1 MTDDDGV
8 TDDTPAASGA
18 PSAEA
23 PSIPLGPAPAA
34 VPASPAPPTVPQL
47 AIPPVSSTRALLGA
61 SFDLLG
67 RSSEEMRRASFYVG
81 AVVLGT
87 AGPLALASWAI
98 EVIGLD
104 RTNQQMRRALDEG
117 GGWVLALLGLIAAV
131 GLTVAIVESRSM
143 AMAVLGGQMAGRP
156 VTPRQALARSRSVF
170 WRAIVAAI
178 IVAIPIGIVQSAAE
192 TLFVSMV
199 GRPIDISIVISTLAA
214 AIVGAPLAYVLAG
227 VVLGDVEPFEAV
239 RRSIRVFRA
248 RKMAA
253 AIVAA
258 FETTAVLLTLAG
270 LSAGLDVA
278 LRVFS
283 ALGLG
288 PDAGPVGLALTTVGI
303 VATIFAAG
311 TLLYTVYAIT
321 VAPQVVMFVGLTHA
335 TIGLDR
341 VRSGG
346 SHDPDA
352 RRPGTRRFRR
362 FTRSMLLGFGLGLL
376 GLLSVVNRFQA

>member
-1 MTDDDGV
+1 MTDEPQPPTGM
-8 TDDTPAASGA
+8 
-18 PSAEA
+18 PSAD
-23 PSIPLGPAPAA
+23 APATPL
-34 VPASPAPPTVPQL
+34 VPPPHASPTVSTL

-81 AVVLGT
+81 AIVLGT
-87 AGPLALASWAI
+87 AGPFALASWAL
-98 EVIGLD
+98 EVIGLN
-104 RTNQQMRRALDEG
+104 RTNEQMTRALDDG
-117 GGWVLALLGLIAAV
+117 GGGMLAVLALIAAM

-143 AMAVLGGQMAGRP
+143 AMAVLGGRMAGRP
-156 VTPRQALARSRSVF
+156 VTPRQALARSRSTF

-192 TLFVSMV
+192 AVFMSIV
-199 GRPIDISIVISTLAA
+199 GRPVDISIVIATLAT

-227 VVLGDVEPFEAV
+227 VVLGDVEPFEAL
-239 RRSIRVFRA
+239 RRSVRVFRA

-258 FETTAVLLTLAG
+258 FETTAVLLILAG
-270 LSAGLDVA
+270 LSAGLDIA

-303 VATIFAAG
+303 IATIFAAG
-311 TLLYTVYAIT
+311 TLLFTVYAIT

-341 VRSGG
+341 VRPGG
-346 SHDPDA
+346 SHDPAA

-362 FTRSMLLGFGLGLL
+362 LTRSMLLGFGLGIL
-376 GLLSVVNRFQA
+376 GLVGVVNRFQA

>member
-1 MTDDDGV
+1 M
-8 TDDTPAASGA
+8 
-18 PSAEA
+18 PSPE
-23 PSIPLGPAPAA
+23 PLATAA
-34 VPASPAPPTVPQL
+34 VPPSPATPTAPGL

-67 RSSEEMRRASFYVG
+67 RSSEEMRRASFYIG

-98 EVIGLD
+98 EVIGFD
-104 RTNQQMRRALDEG
+104 RTTEQMRRALDDGAG
-117 GGWVLALLGLIAAV
+117 GLFALLALLAAI

-143 AMAVLGGQMAGRP
+143 AMALLGGRMAGRP

-178 IVAIPIGIVQSAAE
+178 IVAIPIGIVQTAAE
-192 TLFVSMV
+192 GVITAIV
-199 GRPIDISIVISTLAA
+199 GRPVDVSIVIATLAT

-227 VVLGDVEPFEAV
+227 VVLGDVDPFEAV
-239 RRSIRVFRA
+239 RRSVRVFRA

-253 AIVAA
+253 AVVAA
-258 FETTAVLLTLAG
+258 FETTAVLLILAG

-311 TLLYTVYAIT
+311 TLLFTVYAIT

-341 VRSGG
+341 VRPGG

-352 RRPGTRRFRR
+352 RRPGTSRFRR
-362 FTRSMLLGFGLGLL
+362 FTRPMLLGFGLGLL
-376 GLLSVVNRFQA
+376 GLASLVTRLQA

>member
-1 MTDDDGV
+1 MTDEPQPPSGV
-8 TDDTPAASGA
+8 PPTDAPWI

-23 PSIPLGPAPAA
+23 PTIPAIPPAPF
-34 VPASPAPPTVPQL
+34 VSPPPAFE
-47 AIPPVSSTRALLGA
+47 IPPVSSTRALLGA

-67 RSSEEMRRASFYVG
+67 RSSEEMRQASFYVG
-81 AVVLGT
+81 AIVLGT
-87 AGPLALASWAI
+87 IGPFALASWAI
-98 EVIGLD
+98 EVIGLN
-104 RTNQQMRRALDEG
+104 RTNEQMRRALEEG
-117 GGWVLALLGLIAAV
+117 GGWMLALLGLVAGI
-131 GLTVAIVESRSM
+131 GLIVAIVESRSM
-143 AMAVLGGQMAGRP
+143 AMAVLGGRMAGRP
-156 VTPRQALARSRSVF
+156 VTPRQALARSRSIF

-192 TLFVSMV
+192 AVVMSIV
-199 GRPIDISIVISTLAA
+199 GRPVDISIVISTLAT
-214 AIVGAPLAYVLAG
+214 AIVGAPFAYVLAG

-239 RRSIRVFRA
+239 RRSVRVFRA

-258 FETTAVLLTLAG
+258 FETTAVLLILAG
-270 LSAGLDVA
+270 LSAGLDLA

-303 VATIFAAG
+303 IATVFAAG
-311 TLLYTVYAIT
+311 TLLFTVYAIT

-341 VRSGG
+341 VRPGG

-362 FTRSMLLGFGLGLL
+362 FTRSMLLGFGLGIL
-376 GLLSVVNRFQA
+376 GLVSVVNRYQA

>member
-1 MTDDDGV
+1 V
-8 TDDTPAASGA
+8 TDDPRPASGA
-18 PSAEA
+18 PPAEA
-23 PSIPLGPAPAA
+23 PAIPLAPAPAA
-34 VPASPAPPTVPQL
+34 VPASPASPTVPQL

-87 AGPLALASWAI
+87 AGPLALATWAI

-104 RTNQQMRRALDEG
+104 RTNAQMRRALDEG
-117 GGWVLALLGLIAAV
+117 GGWMLALLGLIAAI

-143 AMAVLGGQMAGRP
+143 AMAVLGGRMAGRP

-258 FETTAVLLTLAG
+258 FETTAVLLILAG

-341 VRSGG
+341 VRPGG

-352 RRPGTRRFRR
+352 RRPGTRPFRR
-362 FTRSMLLGFGLGLL
+362 FTRSMLLGFGLGIL
-376 GLLSVVNRFQA
+376 GLVSVVNRYQA

>member
-1 MTDDDGV
+1 MTDD
-8 TDDTPAASGA
+8 PRPASGA
-18 PSAEA
+18 PPAEA
-23 PSIPLGPAPAA
+23 PAIPLAPAPAA
-34 VPASPAPPTVPQL
+34 VPASPASPTVPQL

-87 AGPLALASWAI
+87 AGPLALATWAI

-104 RTNQQMRRALDEG
+104 RTNAQMRRALDEG
-117 GGWVLALLGLIAAV
+117 GGWMLALLGLIAAI

-258 FETTAVLLTLAG
+258 FETTAVLLILAG

-288 PDAGPVGLALTTVGI
+288 PDAGPVGQALPPVGI

-362 FTRSMLLGFGLGLL
+362 FTRSMLLGFGLGIL
-376 GLLSVVNRFQA
+376 GLVSVVNRYQA

>member
-1 MTDDDGV
+1 MTDD
-8 TDDTPAASGA
+8 PRPASGA
-18 PSAEA
+18 PPAEA
-23 PSIPLGPAPAA
+23 PAIPLAPAPAA
-34 VPASPAPPTVPQL
+34 VPASPASPTVPQL

-87 AGPLALASWAI
+87 AGPLALATWAI

-104 RTNQQMRRALDEG
+104 RTNAQMRRALDEG
-117 GGWVLALLGLIAAV
+117 GGWMLALLGLIAAI

-143 AMAVLGGQMAGRP
+143 AMAVLGGRMAGRP

-199 GRPIDISIVISTLAA
+199 GRPIDISIVISTLAT

-258 FETTAVLLTLAG
+258 FETTAVLLILVG

-303 VATIFAAG
+303 IATIFAAG